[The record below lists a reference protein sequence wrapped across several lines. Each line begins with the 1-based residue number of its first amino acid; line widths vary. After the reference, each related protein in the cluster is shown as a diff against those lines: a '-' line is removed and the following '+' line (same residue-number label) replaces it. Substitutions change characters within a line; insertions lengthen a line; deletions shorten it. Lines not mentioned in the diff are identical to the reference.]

1 MTFDP
6 GVPNAGQSPA
16 FYPTQNQTNMNRLKA
31 IINAEHQFN
40 DTAQSTDGVHKQVTY
55 INRAAPGSLPVG
67 TNSILYAAADSNGAS
82 QLHFYNGATD
92 IQLTPPTV
100 GPIRVQGTTVV
111 ALASGGTFNVP
122 DLPTQFTGTGYVF
135 INGSVVSAFHNL
147 IRINGHVDEH
157 QIDSNGNFPINP
169 PEFRFNGTTLQVRN
183 NSAIPSILVWSL
195 ILNSI

>member
-16 FYPTQNQTNMNRLKA
+16 FYPVQNQTNMNRLKA

-67 TNSILYAAADSNGAS
+67 TNSILYSAVDSNGAS

-92 IQLTPPTV
+92 IQLTPPSV
-100 GPIRVQGTTVV
+100 GPIRVQGTSVV
-111 ALASGGTFNVP
+111 NVAAGGTFNVP
-122 DLPTQFTGTGYVF
+122 GLPTQFAGTGYVF
-135 INGSVVSAFHNL
+135 MNGSVISAFHNL
-147 IRINGHVDEH
+147 LRVNGLVDEH
-157 QIDSNGNFPINP
+157 QLDSNGAFPFSA
-169 PEFRFNGTTLQVRN
+169 PEFRFSGTTLQVRN
-183 NSAIPSILVWSL
+183 NAAIPAILVWSL